1 LSLDFEKYVG
11 QNMEMVP
18 GEEKFR
24 SPDILILF
32 NVRRLEWLGHVKMDG
47 ARRVKKVLEGK
58 AGGRN

>member
-1 LSLDFEKYVG
+1 
-11 QNMEMVP
+11 MEMVP